1 MSISNIPAEN
11 YDSARFTITS
21 AAVTFEG
28 KNVTAIVPETAVSVP
43 IQENGL
49 DVLTNITSGLLFDI
63 APAIVPTQSG
73 TVTQFQ
79 LLPYAEA
86 FAIPAIVPT
95 SQYNKP
101 GAVISLDSQPWF
113 KSTEVN
119 LPDNITVLAALVT
132 TNAAL
137 IVLKN
142 TGNATV
148 TINGFS
154 ILEPSASSSNLQ
166 TRTIVTTVTTVT
178 TITTVVQTSASPP
191 AMPKSTLRNSGT
203 FKSSKPLAN
212 APLAPLVAYQTVA
225 SFLVLYNGQV
235 VQPSTGVNVQ
245 QLGLVLRPGQ
255 NASLTFIGTIGTLN
269 SLSAPYAPLQIVPG
283 VQYLLEVQGPF
294 SQPMELNVSAIS
306 PF

>member
-1 MSISNIPAEN
+1 M
-11 YDSARFTITS
+11 
-21 AAVTFEG
+21 
-28 KNVTAIVPETAVSVP
+28 P

-49 DVLTNITSGLLFDI
+49 HVLTNVTSGLLFDI

-86 FAIPAIVPT
+86 LAIPATVPA

-178 TITTVVQTSASPP
+178 TITTVVQNSASPACHAKIYFAEFGYFQKQQATGERP
-191 AMPKSTLRNSGT
+191 
-203 FKSSKPLAN
+203 SS
-212 APLAPLVAYQTVA
+212 
-225 SFLVLYNGQV
+225 
-235 VQPSTGVNVQ
+235 
-245 QLGLVLRPGQ
+245 
-255 NASLTFIGTIGTLN
+255 
-269 SLSAPYAPLQIVPG
+269 
-283 VQYLLEVQGPF
+283 LL
-294 SQPMELNVSAIS
+294 
-306 PF
+306 